1 MMTAQGTDTR
11 KLDTEREEL
20 LRVLEEQRANLR
32 YTVRDLTD
40 EQARRRTT
48 VSELCLGG
56 LVKHVAGAEES
67 WVRFILEG
75 DPGTDYESAET
86 YAAHEDSFRMLEG
99 ETLQSVL
106 EEFERVAAE
115 TERIVR
121 ELPNLEISH
130 TLPAAPWFPEE
141 TSRSAREVLLHVIT
155 ENAQHNGHADII
167 REALDGQKTMG

>member
-11 KLDTEREEL
+11 TLDTEREEL

-32 YTVRDLTD
+32 YTVRGLTD

-67 WVRFILEG
+67 WARFILKG
-75 DPGTDYESAET
+75 DPGTDYESSET
-86 YAAHEDSFRMLEG
+86 YAAHEDSFRLLEG

-106 EEFERVAAE
+106 EEFDRVAAE

-121 ELPNLEISH
+121 GLPNLEISH

-141 TSRSAREVLLHVIT
+141 SRRSAREVLLHIIT